1 MPAAAKLLPS
11 CFLATATPATFH
23 NRWLCIIGQ
32 SSLSAC
38 EVVTTGLHRIS
49 DMLGLEAKS
58 FRSSRSVSVSEADG
72 LIDMRTAGKHVPLA
86 P

>member
-1 MPAAAKLLPS
+1 MTGPIRNLPDD
-11 CFLATATPATFH
+11 L
-23 NRWLCIIGQ
+23 RKELGQ

-58 FRSSRSVSVSEADG
+58 FRSSRSVSASEADG
-72 LIDMRTAGKHVPLA
+72 LIDMRTAGKHVQLA